1 MALCCGRVFSQ
12 RGLQPLSRHVLPKE
26 QRSEITSDFGRV
38 QGADQYERVSALRI
52 NFKATKPKDRTS
64 AAICTAHPIFW
75 GKIHLPERG
84 SGEKGC
90 REEGPFQQRSWWG
103 AAPLGLAPTLGHS
116 LSQLSG
122 KVEKPREA
130 DGKRLAGLCRPLLC
144 AC

>member
-1 MALCCGRVFSQ
+1 MKSGLGFCCGRVFSK

-38 QGADQYERVSALRI
+38 TGADRYERVSAPRV
-52 NFKATKPKDRTS
+52 NFKATKLKDRAS
-64 AAICTAHPIFW
+64 AAIRAAHPIFW

-90 REEGPFQQRSWWG
+90 REEGFLEQCSWWG

-116 LSQLSG
+116 LSQLS
-122 KVEKPREA
+122 KVENPREA
-130 DGKRLAGLCRPLLC
+130 D
-144 AC
+144 